1 MKRYSCYKFK
11 ERSLN
16 SEKINKNNFFFFINR
31 VSAFQT
37 KHVQDKNAT
46 SY

>member
-11 ERSLN
+11 ERSSN
-16 SEKINKNNFFFFINR
+16 SEKVNRNNFFFINR

-46 SY
+46 GY